1 MKISVSDNMNQVL
14 KAMHEYSS
22 EVINKA
28 VPRALNRTA
37 AMATTEASKFL
48 RADGYAAS
56 SSEIREAIKVIKA
69 SGTYGRSVSIRVKRK
84 TVSLINFSARQEKA
98 GVSVKVHGPRKTIKG
113 AFIAQRRGGRYG
125 VFVENKSGGKVVLR
139 HVVAFETSKR
149 GKEKVNF
156 ISRRNRRDIRE
167 GWKAYKVKELFGP
180 SVGGS
185 FSNPKLQAHLDEFIP
200 AKFKARLV
208 HEIKFL
214 NR

>member
-1 MKISVSDNMNQVL
+1 M
-14 KAMHEYSS
+14 
-22 EVINKA
+22 
-28 VPRALNRTA
+28 
-37 AMATTEASKFL
+37 
-48 RADGYAAS
+48 
-56 SSEIREAIKVIKA
+56 
-69 SGTYGRSVSIRVKRK
+69 
-84 TVSLINFSARQEKA
+84 SLINFSARQEKA